1 MADSEPSKEPVS
13 SFFRKP
19 SKNKNIRKRKNEG
32 EEDEKEEDS
41 KGSSV
46 IIQKPKSAPKADNKL
61 HFSTGTLTK
70 QLAETKEPD
79 AESRRFHYESS
90 REIQVQHDSR
100 ATATLETETTVS
112 DEKAGGAHGPLRAST
127 HIRTSTRWDYQS
139 DICKDYKQTGHC
151 GFGDSCKFMHDR
163 GDYKSG
169 WQMERKWEE
178 AEKIRKTNL
187 AL

>member
-19 SKNKNIRKRKNEG
+19 SKNKNIRKQKNEG
-32 EEDEKEEDS
+32 EKEEKEEDF

-46 IIQKPKSAPKADNKL
+46 IIQKPKSAPKADIKL

-70 QLAETKEPD
+70 QLAETNQEA
-79 AESRRFHYESS
+79 AESRRFYFDSS
-90 REIQVQHDSR
+90 KEIQVQHDSR
-100 ATATLETETTVS
+100 ATAAYTVS
-112 DEKAGGAHGPLRAST
+112 GEKAGGAHGPLRAST
-127 HIRTSTRWDYQS
+127 HIRTSTRWDYRP
-139 DICKDYKQTGHC
+139 DICKDYKQTGYC
-151 GFGDSCKFMHDR
+151 GFGDSCKFVHDG

-169 WQMERKWEE
+169 WQTEREWEE
-178 AEKIRKTNL
+178 AEKIRKRNL